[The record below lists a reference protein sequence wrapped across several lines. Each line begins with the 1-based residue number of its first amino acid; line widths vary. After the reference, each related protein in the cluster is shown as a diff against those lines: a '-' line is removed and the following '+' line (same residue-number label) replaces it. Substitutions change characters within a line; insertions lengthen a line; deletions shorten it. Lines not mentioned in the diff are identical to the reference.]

1 MKVSYASLNITVLI
15 YFVRKWGLFQGSTLS
30 NYKYRQPKKLPGCL
44 MHVILNSH
52 SCWPKVCFKKNVIY
66 EIRRLTDAVGQ
77 IVFNFRNIF
86 LEIFIHLSN
95 VREIC
100 SLIKLHEVDFFNS
113 YESILQNYLW
123 NIFFQKM
130 NSFKE

>member
-1 MKVSYASLNITVLI
+1 MSFKIPTHVDQKFVL
-15 YFVRKWGLFQGSTLS
+15 
-30 NYKYRQPKKLPGCL
+30 KK
-44 MHVILNSH
+44 IIIN
-52 SCWPKVCFKKNVIY
+52 

-77 IVFNFRNIF
+77 IAFIFRNIF

-113 YESILQNYLW
+113 YESILQNCL
-123 NIFFQKM
+123 
-130 NSFKE
+130 